1 MKTIKK
7 YILISMC
14 MMGAVLPVMS
24 QNRNVNLGSVLSGP
38 LHKLIIAETAIK
50 QVYVDSVSE
59 DKVVEDALK
68 GMLSQ
73 LDPHSVYTPAKEV
86 QALTE
91 PLEGKFEGIGVQYNM
106 VEDTL
111 VVVQPVSG
119 GPSEKVGIMA
129 GDRIILVN
137 DSSIAG
143 QKYSTEEI
151 KRRLR
156 GPKGSKVRLGIMRQG
171 VKGMNYFTVI
181 RDKIPVYSIDAK
193 YMIDSTT
200 GYVRITNFG
209 ANTYQEFKE
218 AVNMLKDKGMI
229 DIVLDLQGNG
239 GGYLQAAVQ
248 IANEFLERGDLIVF
262 TEGRAMPR
270 MNYEADG
277 NGMLRFG
284 RVVVLIDTYTASA
297 SEIVAGAIQD
307 NDRGLIIGRRSYG
320 KGLVQRPI
328 EFPDGSLIRLTTA
341 HYYSPSGRC
350 IQKPYEKGKKNDYD
364 KDMQDRVDS
373 GELTNPDSIHF
384 ADSLKFTTL
393 KQGRVVYGGGGI
405 MPDEYVPLDT
415 LQYTRLYREL
425 LAKSCITQ
433 ASLRYVDM
441 NRKSLNKQY
450 KTFEQ
455 FRSQFQSDRSLIDM
469 VLAEGKKNK
478 IEYTDSMVEASL
490 PMLKQVTKAL
500 IARNL
505 WDMNEYFQCVNPS
518 NHIYEKGVAIINDD
532 RYYDKLSK

>member
-1 MKTIKK
+1 
-7 YILISMC
+7 
-14 MMGAVLPVMS
+14 MGAALPLMS
-24 QNRNVNLGSVLSGP
+24 QNRNQNLSTVLSGP

-73 LDPHSVYTPAKEV
+73 LDPHSVYTPAKEAK
-86 QALTE
+86 ALTE

-129 GDRIILVN
+129 GDRIIMVN

-143 QKYSTEEI
+143 QKYTTDEI

-156 GPKGSKVRLGIMRQG
+156 GPKGSKVRLGVMRNG
-171 VKGMNYFTVI
+171 VKGLNWFTVT
-181 RDKIPVYSIDAK
+181 RDKIPVFSIDAK
-193 YMIDSTT
+193 YMINATT
-200 GYVRITNFG
+200 GYIRIANFG
-209 ANTYQEFKE
+209 ANTFQEFKE
-218 AVNMLKDKGMI
+218 AVHMLKDKGMI

-277 NGMLRFG
+277 QGQLRFG
-284 RVVVLIDTYTASA
+284 RVVVLTDTYTASA

-307 NDRGLIIGRRSYG
+307 NDRGLVVGRRTFG

-350 IQKPYEKGKKNDYD
+350 IQRPYEKGKKNDYE
-364 KDMQDRVDS
+364 KDMQRRLDS

-384 ADSLKFTTL
+384 ADSLRFTTL
-393 KQGRVVYGGGGI
+393 KHHRTVYGGGGI
-405 MPDEYVPLDT
+405 MPDVYVPLDT
-415 LQYTRLYREL
+415 MQYTRLYREL

-433 ASLRYVDM
+433 STLRYVDT
-441 NRKSLNKQY
+441 NRRQLTKQY
-450 KTFEQ
+450 KNFDQ
-455 FRSQFQSDRSLIDM
+455 FRSRFEVDQSLIDM
-469 VLAEGKKNK
+469 VLDEGKKQK
-478 IEYTDSMVEASL
+478 IEATDSMVEATL
-490 PMLKQVTKAL
+490 PLLRRVTKAL
-500 IARNL
+500 VARNL
-505 WDMNEYFQCVNPS
+505 WDMNEYYQLSNPA
-518 NHIYEKGVAIINDD
+518 NHIYTAGVEAILDQH
-532 RYYDKLSK
+532 YYDKLSD